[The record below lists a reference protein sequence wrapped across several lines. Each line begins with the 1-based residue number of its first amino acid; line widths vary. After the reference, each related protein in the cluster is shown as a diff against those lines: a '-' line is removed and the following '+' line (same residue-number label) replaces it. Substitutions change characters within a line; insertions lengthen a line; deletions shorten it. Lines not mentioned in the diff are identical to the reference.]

1 MHSTC
6 YSCLPTP
13 LSAPSPTSSSHCQH
27 GAHKSQ
33 IIHAATPIRPPTR
46 TRLSRFG
53 FCSRH
58 CDCVWRR
65 CVWGACVC
73 VSCFF
78 VLPAGSRTLQ
88 LCISIS
94 VAGLHVWKCG
104 NAWKMEN
111 ALGNSNAQL
120 HTLSAFYCIS
130 RVCVT
135 CLVQL
140 VIVVIV
146 VARWCCCPAMT
157 PCDEFKPNNTVAKC
171 NCQLQPANK

>member
-1 MHSTC
+1 MC
-6 YSCLPTP
+6 
-13 LSAPSPTSSSHCQH
+13 
-27 GAHKSQ
+27 G
-33 IIHAATPIRPPTR
+33 
-46 TRLSRFG
+46 
-53 FCSRH
+53 
-58 CDCVWRR
+58 V
-65 CVWGACVC
+65 CVC

-88 LCISIS
+88 LCIS

-104 NAWKMEN
+104 NVWKMEN

-146 VARWCCCPAMT
+146 VASV
-157 PCDEFKPNNTVAKC
+157 VASVGVAAP
-171 NCQLQPANK
+171 L

>member
-6 YSCLPTP
+6 YSCLPIP
-13 LSAPSPTSSSHCQH
+13 LSAPHPSHCQH

-33 IIHAATPIRPPTR
+33 IIHAATPIKPPTR

-58 CDCVWRR
+58 YECIWRR
-65 CVWGACVC
+65 CVCGVCVC
-73 VSCFF
+73 ELLLCS
-78 VLPAGSRTLQ
+78 GSRQ
-88 LCISIS
+88 QDAAVVHQHRRCR
-94 VAGLHVWKCG
+94 LHVWKCG
-104 NAWKMEN
+104 NVWKMEN

-146 VARWCCCPAMT
+146 VASVVARWRCCPAMT
-157 PCDEFKPNNTVAKC
+157 PCAEFKPNNTVAKC
-171 NCQLQPANK
+171 VCQLQLANK